1 MKERDASMKKLPKN
15 LHDAL
20 VYAVHEIDA
29 YRIDYLVAEM
39 DRCHCPANMVDGIA
53 EHLSDLMNEYAAD
66 NDLQEKAFE
75 NLFESCKGLRSM
87 ESVFT
92 EDMWTVYEVK

>member
-1 MKERDASMKKLPKN
+1 M
-15 LHDAL
+15 
-20 VYAVHEIDA
+20 
-29 YRIDYLVAEM
+29 VAGA
-39 DRCHCPANMVDGIA
+39 DKII
-53 EHLSDLMNEYAAD
+53 LYAAD

>member
-1 MKERDASMKKLPKN
+1 MKKKKKN
-15 LHDAL
+15 IHDAL

-39 DRCHCPANMVDGIA
+39 DRNRCPANMVDGIA

-66 NDLQEKAFE
+66 NDLPEDFWTE
-75 NLFESCKGLRSM
+75 NYDDDD
-87 ESVFT
+87 V
-92 EDMWTVYEVK
+92 VYMAYDIIHEA

>member
-1 MKERDASMKKLPKN
+1 MKERDASMKKLQKN
-15 LHDAL
+15 LHDAV

-53 EHLSDLMNEYAAD
+53 EHLFDLMNEYAAD
-66 NDLQEKAFE
+66 NDLPEDFWTE
-75 NLFESCKGLRSM
+75 NYDDDD
-87 ESVFT
+87 V
-92 EDMWTVYEVK
+92 VYMAYDIIHEA